1 MRARLL
7 LTIAIVA
14 GFAVLAEDEAKAA
27 APPFASIAKVLE
39 LTNDDAAHQYPFRLR
54 AQVTLFEPQAYW
66 VFLQDGL
73 TGIYAN
79 PTDEKTKLQPGDWV
93 EAEGVTAR
101 GGFAPVLEIRK
112 LKVVGRSPLPSPV
125 IFGESQSIPESANV
139 WAVARGRILRADTR
153 SRLGNTLL
161 TLYLQL
167 DSGVKIAILP
177 ASPDH
182 CERAALVDAYVVV
195 NGVLG
200 TLYAGGENRQ
210 SDAMFIS
217 GCEAIEV
224 KTPPRTD
231 WSLPIID
238 LHSLLAYR
246 SGTRVDSMVHIRGTV
261 TLVESPERFYLQ
273 KGTSAILVEP
283 IQLESALRIGDGVEV
298 VGRIMKDEDGDRRLV
313 AAGVHPSAVVEHIE
327 IRNLTEEGLLQPAF
341 GDALVSAEGV
351 ILSRELTPGHVLFG
365 LRIAKQLIMA
375 ELPLTTGTIVDNLPD
390 VQDRVE
396 IKGVARVR
404 QAIEERNFEVNLA
417 IRSLDD
423 IRIVAKRPLSVRVP
437 WVRIAMVAIG
447 VALGALIWISSLR
460 NRVRARTVQLEQARM
475 EAEQASRAKG
485 EFLANMSHEIR
496 TPMNAIM
503 GMTSLLL
510 DRDLDNES
518 VDFVETIRSSSDSLL
533 TIINDVLDFSKIES
547 GNLELESQPL
557 DLVRCAEDAVDL
569 LSRRASEKGLELVVD
584 IHPSVPRWIFGDVT
598 RLRQVLVNLVSN
610 AVKFTAIGEVVLTVQ
625 PFSDGTENSCIHF
638 AVRDSGCGIPADRL
652 NRLFRSFSQVDAS
665 TTRNYGGTGLGLAI
679 SKRLTELM
687 GGTIWVQS
695 EIGTGSVFQFTIPQK
710 VAPQQGVPVLGAN
723 WSGKR
728 ILVVDDNTTNRRI
741 LATQLLKWELQPVS
755 VATPNEAIDLLRQE
769 RFDLALIDFEMPDMN
784 GVELGRRLK
793 DLGLISGMKM
803 ILSSSSGISQRE
815 MLGDTGNNPFD
826 AFLTKPTRSDQLKEV
841 LGRLLGGVPA
851 APVRRS
857 SSAID
862 TTLAAQRPLRILLAE
877 DNVVNQKVAV
887 RLLERM
893 GYRPDVA
900 SNGLETL
907 AAVHRQHYDV
917 VLMDVQMPEMGGLE
931 ASRRI
936 ISELDAA
943 ERPRLVALTAN
954 VLKGDQQMCL
964 EAGMDDYL
972 SKPLDLVHLQDAL
985 LRCVSLRSVE
995 TF

>member
-1 MRARLL
+1 MASDGTMATVYLRWYHQTNNDALTIDLGEEAKQRNML
-7 LTIAIVA
+7 LT
-14 GFAVLAEDEAKAA
+14 
-27 APPFASIAKVLE
+27 
-39 LTNDDAAHQYPFRLR
+39 
-54 AQVTLFEPQAYW
+54 
-66 VFLQDGL
+66 
-73 TGIYAN
+73 
-79 PTDEKTKLQPGDWV
+79 
-93 EAEGVTAR
+93 
-101 GGFAPVLEIRK
+101 
-112 LKVVGRSPLPSPV
+112 VV
-125 IFGESQSIPESANV
+125 
-139 WAVARGRILRADTR
+139 
-153 SRLGNTLL
+153 
-161 TLYLQL
+161 
-167 DSGVKIAILP
+167 
-177 ASPDH
+177 
-182 CERAALVDAYVVV
+182 
-195 NGVLG
+195 
-200 TLYAGGENRQ
+200 
-210 SDAMFIS
+210 
-217 GCEAIEV
+217 
-224 KTPPRTD
+224 
-231 WSLPIID
+231 
-238 LHSLLAYR
+238 
-246 SGTRVDSMVHIRGTV
+246 
-261 TLVESPERFYLQ
+261 
-273 KGTSAILVEP
+273 
-283 IQLESALRIGDGVEV
+283 
-298 VGRIMKDEDGDRRLV
+298 
-313 AAGVHPSAVVEHIE
+313 
-327 IRNLTEEGLLQPAF
+327 
-341 GDALVSAEGV
+341 
-351 ILSRELTPGHVLFG
+351 
-365 LRIAKQLIMA
+365 
-375 ELPLTTGTIVDNLPD
+375 
-390 VQDRVE
+390 
-396 IKGVARVR
+396 
-404 QAIEERNFEVNLA
+404 
-417 IRSLDD
+417 
-423 IRIVAKRPLSVRVP
+423 
-437 WVRIAMVAIG
+437 
-447 VALGALIWISSLR
+447 LGALFLILGVIYWQYRRSR
-460 NRVRARTVQLEQARM
+460 AAWKVADEACVRATDAT
-475 EAEQASRAKG
+475 AAKS

-510 DRDLDNES
+510 DRDLEAES

-625 PFSDGTENSCIHF
+625 PFSDGDENSRIHF

-687 GGTIWVQS
+687 GGSIWVQS

-710 VAPQQGVPVLGAN
+710 VAPQQGAPDIGAN
-723 WSGKR
+723 WSCKR
-728 ILVVDDNTTNRRI
+728 ILVVDDNATNRRI

-784 GVELGRRLK
+784 GVELARRLK

-815 MLGDTGNNPFD
+815 MLGDKENNPFD
-826 AFLTKPTRSDQLKEV
+826 AFLTKPTRSDHLKEV

-851 APVRRS
+851 APVRRN

-900 SNGLETL
+900 SNGMEAL

-936 ISELDAA
+936 ISELDVA

-972 SKPLDLVHLQDAL
+972 AKPLDLVHLQDAL